1 MTRFPPLLT
10 RLITLLVL
18 SVAADAAAAP
28 HSGLAIYYRRC
39 VNDTSLSLEKR
50 FAYADSLAAVSPA
63 ERQEIQYLKARL
75 AFHDSRYAMV
85 SAPVRELIKHGIG
98 HRPLWQQCEILLMAA
113 RVFTREG
120 DYQAGIEAAG
130 RLLNLRKPD
139 SLLYRNA
146 DALTVMQDFNR
157 LHLNRGD
164 QYIRRG
170 DQLLEDARRRGVNP
184 IYIRNI
190 ERRVLRMKMSHFTE
204 TRQFDK
210 ALAVAEALDTFPLS
224 RRQRVSLDVN
234 IALNYLYLGNFP
246 VAETYYR
253 RLLSEM
259 HAPDYN
265 FGVALVNL
273 THILNEQGR
282 FAESLEIYDRYRQ
295 TVSWLDGD
303 LFYTY
308 ALGNHAIALAGAG
321 RYKEAYSELM
331 LAKLRTDSIY
341 SNTHL
346 ARGILNYEVGQLTER
361 IDREKELSHSRLVKI
376 WVFAGLALLF
386 AIAGTFAAILLL
398 RRSNAARNSVKE
410 LKASLSAEKEQAE
423 ALGRTGSRQL
433 LQIEQLQRALV
444 HIGETLA
451 ESTLTPAVKIRNAQR
466 EIKELDMSAAT
477 WEMFS
482 MHFEKVDPVF
492 LRAFRERHPDATS
505 HEVRLATYIV
515 MNLSNKEIAEM
526 TCRSTRSVESARY
539 RLSKK
544 LGLAPGESIAAY
556 LRSLSSGDL

>member
-1 MTRFPPLLT
+1 MPRSL
-10 RLITLLVL
+10 TLLPRL
-18 SVAADAAAAP
+18 LLLLLLFAGAARAAAP
-28 HSGLAIYYRRC
+28 HSAMAIYYRRC
-39 VNDTSLSLEKR
+39 VNDTTLSLEKR
-50 FAYADSLAAVSPA
+50 FAYADSLAAVSPG
-63 ERQEIQYLKARL
+63 ERLELQYLKARL
-75 AFHDSRYAMV
+75 AFHDSRYVMT
-85 SAPVRELIKHGIG
+85 SAPVRELMKHGIG

-130 RLLNLRKPD
+130 RLLDLRKPD

-164 QYIRRG
+164 QYIRRA

-184 IYIRNI
+184 MYIKDI

-210 ALAVAEALDTFPLS
+210 ALALAAVLDTFPLS
-224 RRQRVSLDVN
+224 HRQRVSLDVN

-282 FAESLEIYDRYRQ
+282 FAESLETYDRYRQ
-295 TVSWLDGD
+295 TVNWLDGD

-308 ALGNHAIALAGAG
+308 ALGNHAIALAGTG
-321 RYKEAYSELM
+321 RYQEAYSELM
-331 LAKLRTDSIY
+331 RGKLRTDSIY

-346 ARGILNYEVGQLTER
+346 ARGILNYEVGQLTGR
-361 IDREKELSHSRLVKI
+361 IDHEKELSHRRLVRTWI
-376 WVFAGLALLF
+376 FAGLAILF
-386 AIAGTFAAILLL
+386 AVAGTVVALLLL
-398 RRSNAARNSVKE
+398 RRRRADRRRIRE
-410 LKASLSAEKEQAE
+410 LSDSLAAEKEQAE

-451 ESTLTPAVKIRNAQR
+451 ETSLTPAAKIRNAQR

-544 LGLAPGESIAAY
+544 LGLPPGESIAAY
-556 LRSLSSGDL
+556 LRSLSGT